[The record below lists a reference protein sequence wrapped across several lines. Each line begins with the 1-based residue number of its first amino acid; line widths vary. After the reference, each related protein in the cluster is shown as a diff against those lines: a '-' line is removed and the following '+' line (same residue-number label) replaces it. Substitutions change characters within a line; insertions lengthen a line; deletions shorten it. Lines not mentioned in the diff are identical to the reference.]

1 MDIKILRDLCEAYS
15 GVYTPQELTEEQIW
29 EEVENWVNSLI
40 EEGYDLSDYSWE
52 EMYEAYIEEVWG
64 AQRYQRTGP
73 SLSSKVKG
81 LFKSGADST
90 PRTTGIYGQP
100 TKKPEAPNPATT
112 PAATTPA
119 ATTPAATTPAATTP
133 AAPTNRPVTTAP
145 TSAKPAAPAPAG
157 QTGDKAKDM
166 ATFSKANPK
175 LAAASAERDR
185 TRGTSATTNPLMK
198 DMKSRLPAPKPASG
212 NTLSQTAAAA
222 SKPAAFNP
230 TSSAPKPSTPPA
242 AASSTSPVNKARGS
256 SKPGSIVSSYQ
267 WGSTSKLVDD
277 IANLYQSVY
286 EAKKVDQD
294 GDGDNDFAD
303 VRIARLIASGMS
315 KEEAIAKVKNKPYN
329 EEVEIDEAR
338 TTVASPGDNGRRP
351 HKKTRGAKNEKEY
364 MAGRSDAGKRI
375 SGDDIVGPRYY
386 TLGRSRGAGLDA
398 PTKPGNKP
406 ENTPKATKGELD
418 YARNRHKYVSGKSW
432 NKFGGPK
439 GLPEDFELWVSNLL
453 EEGYDLSDYTWDEI
467 VEIYEDYKP
476 WDFGPKQKA
485 QAKHSQLVQRKKAGG
500 SPRGTATRA
509 NKIASVGREMRTTLD
524 KNSAATGANPAKQ
537 GLQPA
542 TQRHTVA
549 AMRGAGGGTTATKAY
564 NVKPLK
570 SSRGGSSSL
579 GGVGNASGTQR
590 YTPGAGGRYGL
601 AGTGLADEFELWV
614 QELINEGYDLS
625 DYTWDEI
632 VEIYEETE
640 EEKKKNERRAR
651 VAELQASGR
660 VMTSSRRT
668 SERAKERREEQKAE
682 RLERLA
688 NAALEDERGAKGRS
702 STPMGSTQPT
712 SKESAPKANRKL
724 SSSMKKDTLASK
736 ADELLRMLQNENFQL
751 WTNELLDEGYELDN
765 WTDEE
770 LVELYI
776 EIFG

>member
-1 MDIKILRDLCEAYS
+1 VQTQLPE
-15 GVYTPQELTEEQIW
+15 
-29 EEVENWVNSLI
+29 
-40 EEGYDLSDYSWE
+40 
-52 EMYEAYIEEVWG
+52 
-64 AQRYQRTGP
+64 
-73 SLSSKVKG
+73 
-81 LFKSGADST
+81 
-90 PRTTGIYGQP
+90 PRAFTDNQP
-100 TKKPEAPNPATT
+100 KKPEAPKPATTPAGTKPATT

-119 ATTPAATTPAATTP
+119 ATTPKSGAKVAPT
-133 AAPTNRPVTTAP
+133 AAPTAA
-145 TSAKPAAPAPAG
+145 AKPATPAPAG

-198 DMKSRLPAPKPASG
+198 DMKSRLPAPKPAAG

-230 TSSAPKPSTPPA
+230 TSSAAPKPSTPPA

-256 SKPGSIVSSYQ
+256 SKP
-267 WGSTSKLVDD
+267 
-277 IANLYQSVY
+277 
-286 EAKKVDQD
+286 
-294 GDGDNDFAD
+294 
-303 VRIARLIASGMS
+303 
-315 KEEAIAKVKNKPYN
+315 
-329 EEVEIDEAR
+329 EEVE
-338 TTVASPGDNGRRP
+338 
-351 HKKTRGAKNEKEY
+351 
-364 MAGRSDAGKRI
+364 
-375 SGDDIVGPRYY
+375 
-386 TLGRSRGAGLDA
+386 
-398 PTKPGNKP
+398 
-406 ENTPKATKGELD
+406 
-418 YARNRHKYVSGKSW
+418 
-432 NKFGGPK
+432 
-439 GLPEDFELWVSNLL
+439 LWVQELIN
-453 EEGYDLSDYTWDEI
+453 EGYDLSDYTWDEI

-485 QAKHSQLVQRKKAGG
+485 QAKHSQLVQRKEAGG

-542 TQRHTVA
+542 TQRHTAA

-668 SERAKERREEQKAE
+668 SERAKKRREEQRAE

-688 NAALEDERGAKGRS
+688 NAALEDERGAKRRS

-712 SKESAPKANRKL
+712 SKESAPKANRIL

>member
-100 TKKPEAPNPATT
+100 TKKPEAPKPATTPAGTKPATTPAATTPAGTKPATT

-119 ATTPAATTPAATTP
+119 ATTPRSGAKV
-133 AAPTNRPVTTAP
+133 APTGA
-145 TSAKPAAPAPAG
+145 AKPAAPTPAG

-198 DMKSRLPAPKPASG
+198 DMKSRLPAPKPAAG

-329 EEVEIDEAR
+329 EEVEIDESM
-338 TTVASPGDNGRRP
+338 VS
-351 HKKTRGAKNEKEY
+351 
-364 MAGRSDAGKRI
+364 
-375 SGDDIVGPRYY
+375 GPRKDRMLSLANHPRTSGKDRGNIHNIAVRNDTGPTYRKKSTGGKGSRFPGY
-386 TLGRSRGAGLDA
+386 GDRGAGNKA
-398 PTKPGNKP
+398 ARRAGNEP
-406 ENTPKATKGELD
+406 MRGNTRKEEL
-418 YARNRHKYVSGKSW
+418 
-432 NKFGGPK
+432 
-439 GLPEDFELWVSNLL
+439 ELW
-453 EEGYDLSDYTWDEI
+453 I
-467 VEIYEDYKP
+467 
-476 WDFGPKQKA
+476 
-485 QAKHSQLVQRKKAGG
+485 
-500 SPRGTATRA
+500 
-509 NKIASVGREMRTTLD
+509 
-524 KNSAATGANPAKQ
+524 
-537 GLQPA
+537 
-542 TQRHTVA
+542 
-549 AMRGAGGGTTATKAY
+549 
-564 NVKPLK
+564 
-570 SSRGGSSSL
+570 
-579 GGVGNASGTQR
+579 
-590 YTPGAGGRYGL
+590 
-601 AGTGLADEFELWV
+601 

-625 DYTWDEI
+625 NYTWDEI

>member
-52 EMYEAYIEEVWG
+52 EMYEAYIEEQNVRGQNMRGGPLPG
-64 AQRYQRTGP
+64 ATLRQ
-73 SLSSKVKG
+73 G
-81 LFKSGADST
+81 LQTQSIRGRSGAKKAIAG
-90 PRTTGIYGQP
+90 RT
-100 TKKPEAPNPATT
+100 APATAPAGTNPATT

-133 AAPTNRPVTTAP
+133 AGTNPATTPAAP
-145 TSAKPAAPAPAG
+145 TSPKPAAPAPAG

-198 DMKSRLPAPKPASG
+198 DMKSRLPAPKPAAG

-230 TSSAPKPSTPPA
+230 TSSAAPKPSTPPA

-329 EEVEIDEAR
+329 EEVEIDESM
-338 TTVASPGDNGRRP
+338 VS
-351 HKKTRGAKNEKEY
+351 
-364 MAGRSDAGKRI
+364 
-375 SGDDIVGPRYY
+375 GPRKDRMLSLANHPRTSGKDRGNIHNIAVRNDTGPTYRKKSTGGKGSRFPGY
-386 TLGRSRGAGLDA
+386 GDRGAGNKA
-398 PTKPGNKP
+398 ARRAGNEP
-406 ENTPKATKGELD
+406 MRGNTRKEEL
-418 YARNRHKYVSGKSW
+418 
-432 NKFGGPK
+432 
-439 GLPEDFELWVSNLL
+439 ELWIQELIN
-453 EEGYDLSDYTWDEI
+453 EGYDLSDYTWDEI

-485 QAKHSQLVQRKKAGG
+485 QAKHSQLVQRKEAGG

-542 TQRHTVA
+542 TQRHTAA

>member
-1 MDIKILRDLCEAYS
+1 MQQASQMRQKGIDITSD
-15 GVYTPQELTEEQIW
+15 QIAAA
-29 EEVENWVNSLI
+29 E
-40 EEGYDLSDYSWE
+40 
-52 EMYEAYIEEVWG
+52 
-64 AQRYQRTGP
+64 RTKP
-73 SLSSKVKG
+73 
-81 LFKSGADST
+81 
-90 PRTTGIYGQP
+90 TT
-100 TKKPEAPNPATT
+100 TKKE
-112 PAATTPA
+112 
-119 ATTPAATTPAATTP
+119 
-133 AAPTNRPVTTAP
+133 
-145 TSAKPAAPAPAG
+145 
-157 QTGDKAKDM
+157 
-166 ATFSKANPK
+166 
-175 LAAASAERDR
+175 
-185 TRGTSATTNPLMK
+185 
-198 DMKSRLPAPKPASG
+198 
-212 NTLSQTAAAA
+212 
-222 SKPAAFNP
+222 
-230 TSSAPKPSTPPA
+230 STE
-242 AASSTSPVNKARGS
+242 
-256 SKPGSIVSSYQ
+256 

-294 GDGDNDFAD
+294 EDGDNDFAD

-329 EEVEIDEAR
+329 EEYISEDPVQNYRDMKRSKENASGMRGPELSHSTKPVTSGSIKPQPRSREFSHGTSGSSKSTPLKSVVKGGLSMSYVPYDDMVNESAKR
-338 TTVASPGDNGRRP
+338 TS
-351 HKKTRGAKNEKEY
+351 KKIRGAKDPKAE

-375 SGDDIVGPRYY
+375 SGDEKTGPRYY
-386 TLGRSRGAGLDA
+386 TLGRSRGAVPDA
-398 PTKPGNKP
+398 PTQPGARP
-406 ENTPKATKGELD
+406 VNTPKLSSSEKKYSKYQHGQTMKGIEKGYL
-418 YARNRHKYVSGKSW
+418 KV
-432 NKFGGPK
+432 GGSK
-439 GLPEDFELWVSNLL
+439 GLPEEVELW
-453 EEGYDLSDYTWDEI
+453 I
-467 VEIYEDYKP
+467 
-476 WDFGPKQKA
+476 
-485 QAKHSQLVQRKKAGG
+485 
-500 SPRGTATRA
+500 
-509 NKIASVGREMRTTLD
+509 
-524 KNSAATGANPAKQ
+524 
-537 GLQPA
+537 
-542 TQRHTVA
+542 
-549 AMRGAGGGTTATKAY
+549 
-564 NVKPLK
+564 
-570 SSRGGSSSL
+570 
-579 GGVGNASGTQR
+579 
-590 YTPGAGGRYGL
+590 
-601 AGTGLADEFELWV
+601 

-724 SSSMKKDTLASK
+724 NSSMKKDTLASR

>member
-1 MDIKILRDLCEAYS
+1 MNSKDLKGLCEAYS
-15 GVYTPQELTEEQIW
+15 GVYTPQELTEEQVW
-29 EEVENWVNSLI
+29 EEIYEDYLEEAPQGDIGARFGRGLVGALRDLPSATMAQLQGREN
-40 EEGYDLSDYSWE
+40 
-52 EMYEAYIEEVWG
+52 EALRRQG
-64 AQRYQRTGP
+64 QRGTNLKTLLRTGKLP
-73 SLSSKVKG
+73 SNNQGSAKKV
-81 LFKSGADST
+81 ST
-90 PRTTGIYGQP
+90 P
-100 TKKPEAPNPATT
+100 KPEPQ
-112 PAATTPA
+112 
-119 ATTPAATTPAATTP
+119 
-133 AAPTNRPVTTAP
+133 
-145 TSAKPAAPAPAG
+145 KPAAAPVA
-157 QTGDKAKDM
+157 QT
-166 ATFSKANPK
+166 
-175 LAAASAERDR
+175 R
-185 TRGTSATTNPLMK
+185 
-198 DMKSRLPAPKPASG
+198 PAS
-212 NTLSQTAAAA
+212 
-222 SKPAAFNP
+222 
-230 TSSAPKPSTPPA
+230 PSPRPA
-242 AASSTSPVNKARGS
+242 AAPVAQTRPASPSPRPAAAPVAQTRPASPSPRPAAAPVAQPKPTTSAPGTKAAGPESIKPKTPNPLLAGGDIRRMQQASQMRQKGIDITSNQIAAAERTKPTTTKKESTE
-256 SKPGSIVSSYQ
+256 

-329 EEVEIDEAR
+329 EEVEIDE
-338 TTVASPGDNGRRP
+338 S
-351 HKKTRGAKNEKEY
+351 
-364 MAGRSDAGKRI
+364 MI
-375 SGDDIVGPRYY
+375 SGPRKDRMLSLANHPRTSGKDRGNIHNIAVRNDTGPTYRKKSTGGKGSRFPGY
-386 TLGRSRGAGLDA
+386 GDRGAGNKA
-398 PTKPGNKP
+398 ARRAGNEP
-406 ENTPKATKGELD
+406 
-418 YARNRHKYVSGKSW
+418 
-432 NKFGGPK
+432 
-439 GLPEDFELWVSNLL
+439 
-453 EEGYDLSDYTWDEI
+453 
-467 VEIYEDYKP
+467 
-476 WDFGPKQKA
+476 
-485 QAKHSQLVQRKKAGG
+485 
-500 SPRGTATRA
+500 
-509 NKIASVGREMRTTLD
+509 
-524 KNSAATGANPAKQ
+524 
-537 GLQPA
+537 
-542 TQRHTVA
+542 
-549 AMRGAGGGTTATKAY
+549 MRGNTRKEE
-564 NVKPLK
+564 L
-570 SSRGGSSSL
+570 
-579 GGVGNASGTQR
+579 
-590 YTPGAGGRYGL
+590 
-601 AGTGLADEFELWV
+601 ELWV